1 MIIFEEKGMYTFTF
15 DEIEVGEVFYHIA
28 FGQYYLRV
36 EENHDGIE
44 IFNAV
49 NLIDNTLEEVN
60 DTEQVKKC
68 DAHLVI
74 KSRTE

>member
-1 MIIFEEKGMYTFTF
+1 MVIFEEKGTYTFTF
-15 DEIEVGEVFYHIA
+15 EEVEVGEVFYHIA
-28 FGQYYLRV
+28 FGQYYLKIK
-36 EENHDGIE
+36 ENDDGLE

-49 NLIDNTLEEVN
+49 NLIENILEEI
-60 DTEQVKKC
+60 DETEEVQKC